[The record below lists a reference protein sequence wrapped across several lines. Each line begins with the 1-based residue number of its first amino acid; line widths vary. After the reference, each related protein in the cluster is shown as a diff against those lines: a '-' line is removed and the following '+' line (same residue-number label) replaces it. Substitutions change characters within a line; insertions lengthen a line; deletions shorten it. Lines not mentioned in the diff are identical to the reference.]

1 MTVDVSVT
9 IVGLQEA
16 QDANLRAIAAL
27 RPGGAIDEAIREVTL
42 RAHRHLVAVTHV
54 DTGAYRAAHR
64 IKMTKDRGVIFVDT
78 GARNPR
84 SGRRVVE
91 YAPIEEARGSSH
103 AAYART
109 EAEMGAAAL
118 DAGIRLIADRIG
130 W

>member
-1 MTVDVSVT
+1 MTLT
-9 IVGLQEA
+9 
-16 QDANLRAIAAL
+16 
-27 RPGGAIDEAIREVTL
+27 
-42 RAHRHLVAVTHV
+42 AHRHLVAVTHV

-64 IKMTKDRGVIFVDT
+64 IQMSPGRGVIFVDP

-84 SGRRVVE
+84 SGRRVID
-91 YAPIEEARGSSH
+91 YAPVEEARGSSH